1 MSICGMADLDLLA
14 KGMLCYLS
22 LEHRVR
28 IFGAIQ
34 YNHLSLHLM
43 PCTMFNNSCLL
54 PEWSVLP
61 SKSSRNVC
69 RHVIQLRA
77 VSAQICTS
85 LVIVDRYYMTALPFT
100 FLCAMCRIIPASQH
114 HF

>member
-1 MSICGMADLDLLA
+1 MPCD
-14 KGMLCYLS
+14 LS

-28 IFGAIQ
+28 IFGAIR

-43 PCTMFNNSCLL
+43 PRTMFNNSCLL
-54 PEWSVLP
+54 PEWPVLL
-61 SKSSRNVC
+61 SKSSRKVW
-69 RHVIQLRA
+69 RQVIQLRA

-85 LVIVDRYYMTALPFT
+85 LVIVDRYYMTALSFT
-100 FLCAMCRIIPASQH
+100 SLCAMYRIIPASQD